1 MSQATN
7 TESADVPQTRASSS
21 EVARSELDVAGQSGV
36 QDRTSV
42 KGNKSNPNRSTDV
55 TTGRDTKRC
64 QQQPP
69 RPDGPENASPEIPII
84 DLDDEVQPKEQH
96 EANLSIGRIVA
107 EQDGS
112 IVYDSQ
118 LMTLL
123 PDRWI
128 DSSVLDTYNQLQLSN
143 AAAVRDVSN
152 LKYISGLF
160 YRFTSRRS
168 KCNPF
173 RFFPKDYATGD
184 TLIFPSVH
192 NGHFWLNVI
201 KTNEDHDI
209 LVFDTMPD
217 RSKAQYMLGLIGR
230 LEEVIPGTRG
240 MWGWRHAPCPKQ
252 KDKNSCGVFVMAIA
266 KEVINGRE
274 EGILNLQIST
284 ADFRKDVALQLL
296 NTTTIGQEMLRSC
309 DGNADRVLQKLQN
322 EKLWGTSL

>member
-1 MSQATN
+1 VSHETN
-7 TESADVPQTRASSS
+7 TGSPAVPETQASSS
-21 EVARSELDVAGQSGV
+21 GAARSKPDVEGQSGV
-36 QDRTSV
+36 QDRTNV
-42 KGNKSNPNRSTDV
+42 KGNKTNLNQSTDLNKEK
-55 TTGRDTKRC
+55 DTKRC
-64 QQQPP
+64 QQRPP
-69 RPDGPENASPEIPII
+69 RPEGPGNVSSEIPII

-96 EANLSIGRIVA
+96 EANVSIGRIVA

-128 DSSVLDTYNQLQLSN
+128 DSSVLDTYNKLQLSN

-152 LKYISGLF
+152 LKYVSGLF

-266 KEVINGRE
+266 KEVMNERE
-274 EGILNLQIST
+274 EGVLNLQIST

-296 NTTTIGQEMLRSC
+296 NTTTIGQEMMRSC